1 MAPKHNNMIHNNHF
15 HKDWQRYVKT
25 WFNQPG
31 RKKRRR
37 EARVKKALRVAPR
50 PFAGAIRPV
59 VRCPTFRYNTKVRA
73 GRGFTL
79 EELKNAGIS
88 RKVAPTIG
96 IAVDHRRKN
105 RSQESLQ
112 ANVQRLKEYKSKL
125 IIFPRKASKPKQG
138 DSEASELEMVKQ
150 LQGDVLPI
158 QRMTMPIKARQI
170 TDEERN
176 VSVFT
181 TMRMARANKRL
192 LGIRAK
198 RAKDKAEEAALKK
211 K

>member
-37 EARVKKALRVAPR
+37 QARASKALKVAPR
-50 PFAGAIRPV
+50 PVAGAIRPV

-79 EELKNAGIS
+79 EELKSAGIS

-125 IIFPRKASKPKQG
+125 IIFPRKASKPRQG
-138 DSEASELEMVKQ
+138 DSEASELEMFNQ
-150 LQGDVLPI
+150 LQGPI
-158 QRMTMPIKARQI
+158 LRIQSMTLPIKARQV
-170 TDEERN
+170 TDEERKI
-176 VSVFT
+176 SVFKS
-181 TMRMARANKRL
+181 MRMARANKRL
-192 LGIRAK
+192 LGIREK
-198 RAKDKAEEAALKK
+198 RAKEKAEEAALKK

>member
-50 PFAGAIRPV
+50 PVAGAIRPV

-79 EELKNAGIS
+79 EELK
-88 RKVAPTIG
+88 V
-96 IAVDHRRKN
+96 VH
-105 RSQESLQ
+105 QERCLPKYYVQYHLFLQ
-112 ANVQRLKEYKSKL
+112 VQFCNQNK
-125 IIFPRKASKPKQG
+125 IFFCLA
-138 DSEASELEMVKQ
+138 EC
-150 LQGDVLPI
+150 
-158 QRMTMPIKARQI
+158 
-170 TDEERN
+170 RN
-176 VSVFT
+176 LS
-181 TMRMARANKRL
+181 
-192 LGIRAK
+192 
-198 RAKDKAEEAALKK
+198 
-211 K
+211 

>member
-1 MAPKHNNMIHNNHF
+1 MAPKRNNIIPNGHF

-25 WFNQPG
+25 WFDQPG

-37 EARVKKALRVAPR
+37 VARQTKAAKIAPR
-50 PFAGAIRPV
+50 PVAGSLRPI
-59 VRCPTFRYNTKVRA
+59 VRCPTFKYNTKVRA

-79 EELKNAGIS
+79 DELKAAGIP

-105 RSQESLQ
+105 RSAESLQ

-125 IIFPRKASKPKQG
+125 IVFPRKANKPKQG
-138 DSEASELEMVKQ
+138 DSEAADLANAVQ
-150 LQGDVLPI
+150 LQGPVMPI
-158 QRMTMPIKARQI
+158 PQESVPIKARPI
-170 TDEERN
+170 TEDEKKF
-176 VSVFT
+176 SVFK
-181 TMRMARANKRL
+181 TMRIERANARL
-192 LGIRAK
+192 IGIREK
-198 RAKDKAEEAALKK
+198 RAKEKAEAEAMKK